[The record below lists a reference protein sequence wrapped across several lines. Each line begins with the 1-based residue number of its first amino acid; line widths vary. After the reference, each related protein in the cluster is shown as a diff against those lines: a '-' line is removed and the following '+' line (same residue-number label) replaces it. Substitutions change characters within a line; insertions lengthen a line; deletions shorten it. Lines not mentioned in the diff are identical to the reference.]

1 MNKVKNTT
9 NAAFVAAFGLIL
21 MFLSINGNKEEQI
34 FSSPRLTAGV
44 CDVFLKDIKPVEIAF
59 VDLINVETTSIPIDI
74 LILEKERKKKEDF
87 YCGLSEEEFN
97 YFCKAVESEA
107 GDQDFLGRCY
117 VADCILNRLDEWR
130 DRYGLETITD
140 VINQRLDGDYMF
152 QVVSN
157 GRIHKAVPTEDT
169 INAVRQELKCRTNT
183 EILSF
188 QMGGYHSFGHKAFKH
203 GTHYFNTK

>member
-1 MNKVKNTT
+1 MNKNIF
-9 NAAFVAAFGLIL
+9 NAALVTAFGLIL
-21 MFLSINGNKEEQI
+21 MFLSINGNKEEI
-34 FSSPRLTAGV
+34 NLSSPRLTAGV
-44 CDVFLKDIKPVEIAF
+44 CDVFLKDIKTAEIAS
-59 VDLINVETTSIPIDI
+59 VELINVENTTLAIDV
-74 LILEKERKKKEDF
+74 LILKKERKKEEDL

-117 VADCILNRLDEWR
+117 VADCILNRLDEYR

-140 VINQRLDGDYMF
+140 VINQRLNGDYMF
-152 QVVSN
+152 TVVSN

-169 INAVRQELKCRTNT
+169 VKAVRQELKCRTNT